1 MKISVRS
8 EDLTGHNFPI
18 LRWSGRPTKS
28 MNLSLTLSLGR
39 RGKETH
45 AMRLYIFRASPPSAD
60 CPYKKSEGQGKT
72 IKFLEKSRFE
82 QGFSSR
88 WKVKFD

>member
-1 MKISVRS
+1 MKVSVRS
-8 EDLTGHNFPI
+8 GDLTNTIFPYFAGRETNEEHEPLPNPL
-18 LRWSGRPTKS
+18 LRGEGR
-28 MNLSLTLSLGR
+28 
-39 RGKETH
+39 ETH

-60 CPYKKSEGQGKT
+60 CPYKKSEGQRKT